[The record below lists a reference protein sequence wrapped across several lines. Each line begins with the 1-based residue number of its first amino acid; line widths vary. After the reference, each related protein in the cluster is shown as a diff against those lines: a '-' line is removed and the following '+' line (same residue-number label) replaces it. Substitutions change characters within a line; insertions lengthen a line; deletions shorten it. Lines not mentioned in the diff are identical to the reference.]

1 MSDLQVDAPSAQG
14 ACTALIQTAG
24 RLPTPTPPDG
34 TGCGAHQVETSV
46 ASLAGWA
53 QTQVRACQQQA
64 GDLATAL
71 GGQTDTWRA
80 LDTALAGTARAR

>member
-1 MSDLQVDAPSAQG
+1 MSDLQIDVPSAQS
-14 ACTALIQTAG
+14 ARASLIQTAG
-24 RLPTPTPPDG
+24 RLPTATPPDG

-53 QTQVRACQQQA
+53 QTQVRAVGQQA

-80 LDTALAGTARAR
+80 LDTTLAGTVKAR